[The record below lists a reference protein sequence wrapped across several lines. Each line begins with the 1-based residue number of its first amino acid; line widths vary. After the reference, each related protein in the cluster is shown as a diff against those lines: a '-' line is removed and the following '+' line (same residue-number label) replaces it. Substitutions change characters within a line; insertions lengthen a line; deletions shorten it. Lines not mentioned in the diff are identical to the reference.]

1 MYKLMRVC
9 LLTFC
14 VFCLI
19 VGISGCSTPEQPEE
33 SFARTWGFGGA
44 LYAND
49 VIPDK
54 ETAVSVAT
62 AIFNNLQNK
71 GTQYSDYVPIS
82 TRYHEENEAWIILF
96 HSEPADSAIQLGG
109 GCTIIL
115 RKSDA
120 CVLGIVF
127 GE

>member
-1 MYKLMRVC
+1 MCKLTRVC

-19 VGISGCSTPEQPEE
+19 IGISGCSALETPEN
-33 SFARTWGFGGA
+33 SFAKTWGFGGA
-44 LYAND
+44 LYAED
-49 VIPDK
+49 VIPDE

-62 AIFNNLQNK
+62 AIFNNLQNN

-82 TRYHEENEAWIILF
+82 TWYHEENQAWIVTF
-96 HSEPADSAIQLGG
+96 HNATADDTITLGG
-109 GCTIIL
+109 GCTVIL